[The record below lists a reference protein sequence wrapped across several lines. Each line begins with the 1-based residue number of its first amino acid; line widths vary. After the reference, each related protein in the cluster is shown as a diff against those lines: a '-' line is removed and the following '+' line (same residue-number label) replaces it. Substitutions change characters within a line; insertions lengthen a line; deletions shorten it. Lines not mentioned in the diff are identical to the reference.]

1 MACEFPPKET
11 QIKSNRVGRVVPAN
25 DPITRFEGCPRI
37 GFLVPMDVGP
47 DFVSCRGGHG
57 GKIKCPGAT
66 VEGAGGGAAP
76 VVEASMPAAEMA
88 LVK

>member
-1 MACEFPPKET
+1 VACEFPPTET
-11 QIKSNRVGRVVPAN
+11 QIKSNQVGRGVPAN

-47 DFVSCRGGHG
+47 DFMSCRGGRG

-66 VEGAGGGAAP
+66 VGGAGGDAAP
-76 VVEASMPAAEMA
+76 VVEASLPAAEVAM
-88 LVK
+88 VK